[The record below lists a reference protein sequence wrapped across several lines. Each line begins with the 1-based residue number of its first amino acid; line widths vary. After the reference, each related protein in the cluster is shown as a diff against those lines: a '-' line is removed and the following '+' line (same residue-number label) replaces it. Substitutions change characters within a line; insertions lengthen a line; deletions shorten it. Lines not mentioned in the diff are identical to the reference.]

1 MKGEIPA
8 HAIPTHWA
16 AYLCEDIC
24 RETKSQRF
32 SLAKFRCARCMR
44 LFPQEIARR
53 GFART
58 PDNRGCTFI
67 NAREAHYYWAFHDG
81 PRPRL

>member
-1 MKGEIPA
+1 MKGEIPC

-24 RETKSQRF
+24 RESENQWL
-32 SLAKFRCARCMR
+32 SLAKIRCARCMN
-44 LFPQEIARR
+44 LYPTEITKR

-58 PDNRGCTFI
+58 PDNRGCPFI
-67 NAREAHYYWAFHDG
+67 NAREAHYYWAFHDADK
-81 PRPRL
+81 PSN